1 MCILQF
7 ACVCGVCRGALGV
20 CVCVCAGA
28 DLGFDEVG
36 GVAVYVARE
45 PAFKAFSKVSNGL
58 CECARNGP
66 EDVRDEEVHN
76 ALVEDVV
83 TRVEVVYD
91 WLATCQQNDLLFW

>member
-1 MCILQF
+1 M
-7 ACVCGVCRGALGV
+7 
-20 CVCVCAGA
+20 CVCAGA